1 MTPGISFAP
10 GSPVISKPVLN
21 VPGYP
26 PELAITQALAP
37 GFQARLRQFGQRRCV
52 GEARGVG
59 LIGALELVAD
69 KASRQPF
76 APALKAGP
84 RLAQL
89 AQEQGLIVRAMGDTV
104 ALCPPL
110 IISAAE
116 LDTLFARLDQA
127 FDLFEASLPT

>member
-1 MTPGISFAP
+1 MASAIALETLKVYEDDHILAR
-10 GSPVISKPVLN
+10 VR
-21 VPGYP
+21 
-26 PELAITQALAP
+26 ELAP
-37 GFQARLRQFGQRRCV
+37 RFQARLRQFGQRRCV

-110 IISAAE
+110 IISPTE

-127 FDLFEASLPT
+127 FDLFEASLPA